1 MINSPVA
8 YVIYDIYTKH
18 PWVILDRVFGLDLEP
33 KATSS
38 LLIMFSVIEIWLQ
51 WVWCHNS
58 VNCDRYAA
66 VGVQAQRMCE
76 LPLCNL

>member
-38 LLIMFSVIEIWLQ
+38 LLIMFSVIEI
-51 WVWCHNS
+51 
-58 VNCDRYAA
+58 
-66 VGVQAQRMCE
+66 
-76 LPLCNL
+76 